1 MTQEKSNTKN
11 LVTISLILSIIAVIG
26 LVALFVMEFT
36 DKDEPAENQSELV
49 LPVSSSG
56 SNSIVFINSDLILEK
71 YALVDRMASQ
81 LEKDRQNKDADFVA
95 KQNAY
100 EQDAQYF
107 QEQVQQQAISEQSAQ
122 LIYDQ
127 LMVKQQELMQLQE
140 QYSADLAQKE
150 YNMNLVLLDSVRNY
164 VFRLNEKYNYDYI
177 LSYNMVGSIILAKDT
192 FDITQPVLEGLN
204 LEYNEKYAPAE

>member
-1 MTQEKSNTKN
+1 MTQEKSNSKN
-11 LVTISLILSIIAVIG
+11 LVTISLILSVIAILG

-36 DKDEPAENQSELV
+36 NKDEPAETQSELV

-56 SNSIVFINSDLILEK
+56 ANSIVFINSDLILEK
-71 YALVDRMASQ
+71 YALVDKMAAQ
-81 LEKDRQNKDADFVA
+81 LEKDRQNKDADFA
-95 KQNAY
+95 TKQRTY

-140 QYSADLAQKE
+140 QYSAELAQKE

-164 VFRLNEKYNYDYI
+164 VYRLNKKYNYDYI
-177 LSYNMVGSIILAKDT
+177 LSYNMVGNIILAKDT

>member
-11 LVTISLILSIIAVIG
+11 LVNISLILSVIAILG

-36 DKDEPAENQSELV
+36 DKDEPAEIQSELD

-56 SNSIVFINSDLILEK
+56 SNSIVFINSDLILEQ
-71 YALVDRMASQ
+71 YALVDKMAAQ
-81 LEKDRQNKDADFVA
+81 LEKDSQIKDADFAA
-95 KQNAY
+95 KQRAY

-127 LMVKQQELMQLQE
+127 LMAKQQELMQLQE
-140 QYSADLAQKE
+140 QYSAELAQKE

-164 VFRLNEKYNYDYI
+164 VYRLNKKYKYDYI
-177 LSYNMVGSIILAKDT
+177 LSYNMVGNIILAKDT

>member
-11 LVTISLILSIIAVIG
+11 LVNISLILSVIAILG
-26 LVALFVMEFT
+26 LVALFVMEFI
-36 DKDEPAENQSELV
+36 DKDEPAEIQSELD

-56 SNSIVFINSDLILEK
+56 SNSIVFINSDLILEQ
-71 YALVDRMASQ
+71 YALVDKMAAQ
-81 LEKDRQNKDADFVA
+81 LEKDSQIKDADFAA
-95 KQNAY
+95 KQRAY

-127 LMVKQQELMQLQE
+127 LMAKQQELMQLQE
-140 QYSADLAQKE
+140 QYSAELAQKE

-164 VFRLNEKYNYDYI
+164 VYRLNKKYKYDYI
-177 LSYNMVGSIILAKDT
+177 LSYNMVGNIILAKDT

>member
-1 MTQEKSNTKN
+1 MTQEKSNSKN
-11 LVTISLILSIIAVIG
+11 LVTISLILSVIAILG

-36 DKDEPAENQSELV
+36 NKDEPAETQSELV

-56 SNSIVFINSDLILEK
+56 ANSIVFINSDLILEK
-71 YALVDRMASQ
+71 YALVDKMAAQ
-81 LEKDRQNKDADFVA
+81 LEKDRQNKDADFAA
-95 KQNAY
+95 KQRTY

-140 QYSADLAQKE
+140 QYSAELAQKE

-164 VFRLNEKYNYDYI
+164 VYRLNKKYNYDYI
-177 LSYNMVGSIILAKDT
+177 LSYNMVGNIILAKDT

>member
-1 MTQEKSNTKN
+1 MTQEKSNSKN
-11 LVTISLILSIIAVIG
+11 LVTISLILSVIAILG

-36 DKDEPAENQSELV
+36 DKDEPAEIQSELD

-56 SNSIVFINSDLILEK
+56 SNSIVFINSDLILEQ
-71 YALVDRMASQ
+71 YALVDKMAAQ
-81 LEKDRQNKDADFVA
+81 LEKDSQIKDADFAA
-95 KQNAY
+95 KQRAY

-127 LMVKQQELMQLQE
+127 LMAKQQELMQLQE
-140 QYSADLAQKE
+140 QYSAELAQKE

-164 VFRLNEKYNYDYI
+164 VYRLNKKYKYDYI
-177 LSYNMVGSIILAKDT
+177 LSYNMVGNIILAKDT